1 MSANKNIQM
10 TSRSITK
17 QSSDNRLITEE
28 EDKQHQK
35 DIDEVDTAR
44 KSAKKDPETNRRD
57 TYMERINTRV
67 ET

>member
-17 QSSDNRLITEE
+17 QSSDNRLIEE
-28 EDKQHQK
+28 EDKQQPK

-44 KSAKKDPETNRRD
+44 KSAKQGPETDRRD
-57 TYMERINTRV
+57 TYMERIDTRV

>member
-1 MSANKNIQM
+1 M

-28 EDKQHQK
+28 EEKQKPK
-35 DIDEVDTAR
+35 DIDEADTAR
-44 KSAKKDPETNRRD
+44 KSMRRD
-57 TYMERINTRV
+57 TDMERLDTRV

>member
-28 EDKQHQK
+28 EDKQPK

-44 KSAKKDPETNRRD
+44 KSAKQDP
-57 TYMERINTRV
+57 
-67 ET
+67 

>member
-1 MSANKNIQM
+1 MSAKKNIQM

-28 EDKQHQK
+28 EDKQKPK

-44 KSAKKDPETNRRD
+44 KSMRRD
-57 TYMERINTRV
+57 TDLERLDTRV

>member
-28 EDKQHQK
+28 EDKQQPK

-44 KSAKKDPETNRRD
+44 KSAKQDP
-57 TYMERINTRV
+57 
-67 ET
+67 